1 MRWTWLIPRLILMTL
16 IWSAFAFGMDPWLR
30 HTVIQTAQSATG
42 AKADIGS
49 FKTGLFPP
57 LLHVSNVALASASSP
72 GTNLVE
78 FDELQCRLGGNPLL
92 RKSFV
97 IEEARLTG
105 VRFGTVRNDDGQLE
119 LHPAPEPQAPSWLT
133 EKLSE
138 VGDEWLE
145 ELIVDVREQL
155 DPNTLETWRTGQE
168 LSEKWEQR
176 MESLQQELK
185 LLKPR
190 VDLLEKRLDDAKQL
204 RSVARV
210 QQYLQ
215 LATDGEQLLREVNK
229 LQSRIQGL
237 VPEGQSDLKLLD
249 QARQNDQQ
257 QIVRKIHQLRPNPRR
272 ITESF
277 IGPEMYRQLHQALS
291 WLQLGSNYHQEIRR
305 QAEVV
310 RHRGHDVE
318 FPIRNPTPRFLCRRM
333 ELSGELSIDQQLMP
347 FHAVLS
353 DVSSDPMLLGEPAV
367 FRLSTAGEQPLRI
380 AIRHDAATGIPQT
393 DVIAELHQSEH
404 RQLSVGNA
412 KTAVFEAGLANSR
425 WAARIRL
432 SENNVNGTISLESDF
447 VKASVTSQKMN
458 PLMQSAVADVFRGVQ
473 SIDATIQ
480 IDGTVDAPELG
491 IQSRFG
497 DSIAAGLQTA
507 FAHQAER
514 MKAELTNRLAQ
525 MATEQKQRLSKEL
538 NSRYQELVADHS
550 RTLQQ
555 VKQTQQLLAS
565 VRSGQADPRQLFRQV
580 SESGILPNGK
590 QEKVQR
596 QLDQADKLLKG
607 LGSGVFR

>member
-1 MRWTWLIPRLILMTL
+1 MTL

-42 AKADIGS
+42 AKADISS

-318 FPIRNPTPRFLCRRM
+318 FPILNPTPRFLCRRM

-367 FRLSTAGEQPLRI
+367 FRLSIAGEQPLRI

>member
-1 MRWTWLIPRLILMTL
+1 
-16 IWSAFAFGMDPWLR
+16 
-30 HTVIQTAQSATG
+30 
-42 AKADIGS
+42 
-49 FKTGLFPP
+49 
-57 LLHVSNVALASASSP
+57 
-72 GTNLVE
+72 
-78 FDELQCRLGGNPLL
+78 
-92 RKSFV
+92 
-97 IEEARLTG
+97 
-105 VRFGTVRNDDGQLE
+105 
-119 LHPAPEPQAPSWLT
+119 
-133 EKLSE
+133 SE

-318 FPIRNPTPRFLCRRM
+318 FPILNPTPRFLCRRM